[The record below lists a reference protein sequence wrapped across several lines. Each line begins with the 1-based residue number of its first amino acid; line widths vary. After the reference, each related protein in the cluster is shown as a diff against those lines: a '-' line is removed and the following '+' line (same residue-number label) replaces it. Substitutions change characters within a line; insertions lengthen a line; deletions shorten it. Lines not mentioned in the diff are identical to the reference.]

1 MATRI
6 TGGIIGG
13 IISAMTGGM
22 AEPLQRATAVH
33 IPAMA
38 AIHAAAFPPREA
50 WAEDAFA
57 LQLVMPGVFGL
68 VDPRGGLLLAR
79 VTTDEA
85 EVLTLAVAPAAR
97 RQGVARALLAAAM
110 TAGRERDARTMF
122 LEVAVDNAAAQALY
136 RQAGFVEA
144 GRRRRYYANG
154 GDALI
159 LRVRLA

>member
-1 MATRI
+1 MGVLPALSLPRFLAALRGHR
-6 TGGIIGG
+6 GG
-13 IISAMTGGM
+13 S
-22 AEPLQRATAVH
+22 RA
-33 IPAMA
+33 
-38 AIHAAAFPPREA
+38 R
-50 WAEDAFA
+50 
-57 LQLVMPGVFGL
+57 
-68 VDPRGGLLLAR
+68 RGGLLLAR

-85 EVLTLAVAPAAR
+85 EVLTLAVAPEAR

-122 LEVAVDNAAAQALY
+122 LEVAVDNAAAQTLY